1 MRLAVLSALVLA
13 AAACN
18 SPPAPSDSPAPTV
31 VTTKTATPKIV
42 WPTARPD
49 EQALAALGDDKANV
63 ARSPVPV
70 LAPKQTKLENAKVM
84 VDAEYYAINGK
95 VDGATITIQGTRLAH
110 RYKEIGS
117 IPGDRA
123 MRGSKG
129 FVTVNEG
136 IRSASFLENGA
147 AYSVDVECADPSHDA
162 RCTGDAFVL
171 GLVESLVYVGGA
183 ER

>member
-1 MRLAVLSALVLA
+1 MRNAVLLALVLA

-18 SPPAPSDSPAPTV
+18 SPPAKAEDPAPVV
-31 VTTKTATPKIV
+31 VTTKTVTPKIV
-42 WPTARPD
+42 WPTTHAD
-49 EQALAALGDDKANV
+49 ERALAALGDDKVNV
-63 ARSPVPV
+63 GRSPVPV
-70 LAPKQTKLENAKVM
+70 LAPKETKLENAKVM

-117 IPGDRA
+117 IPGDRP
-123 MRGSKG
+123 MRSGHG

-171 GLVESLVYVGGA
+171 ALVESLVYVGGA